1 MQKFS
6 YHTHTVF
13 SDGANTVDE
22 MLTQAVKLGW
32 TEIGISDHMII
43 HKNIKKVP
51 YYEFLK
57 AHNQTNIAYDN
68 FTKALPVFN
77 CHAAEVRKAAER
89 YPSLKVRVGYEVDY
103 FTYQGWQS
111 EFEKFRSDLD
121 YDYMLTGNHFFL
133 SDDDEYLLDISC
145 YNSLPENEKPEPVE
159 VYVRRH
165 LKTVKRAV
173 ESGLFNFLAHADYV
187 RKVKNYNQN
196 LYNSDYD
203 AIINALAE
211 NNMATELSTKGLRKS
226 DDFFPCHNLL
236 NKITAKNIPLVI
248 SDDAHRCTEVGY
260 MFDKAE
266 KVLSELKYNNRYI
279 LK

>member
-1 MQKFS
+1 M
-6 YHTHTVF
+6 
-13 SDGANTVDE
+13 
-22 MLTQAVKLGW
+22 
-32 TEIGISDHMII
+32 
-43 HKNIKKVP
+43 
-51 YYEFLK
+51 
-57 AHNQTNIAYDN
+57 
-68 FTKALPVFN
+68 
-77 CHAAEVRKAAER
+77 
-89 YPSLKVRVGYEVDY
+89 
-103 FTYQGWQS
+103 
-111 EFEKFRSDLD
+111 
-121 YDYMLTGNHFFL
+121 
-133 SDDDEYLLDISC
+133 
-145 YNSLPENEKPEPVE
+145 
-159 VYVRRH
+159 
-165 LKTVKRAV
+165 
-173 ESGLFNFLAHADYV
+173 